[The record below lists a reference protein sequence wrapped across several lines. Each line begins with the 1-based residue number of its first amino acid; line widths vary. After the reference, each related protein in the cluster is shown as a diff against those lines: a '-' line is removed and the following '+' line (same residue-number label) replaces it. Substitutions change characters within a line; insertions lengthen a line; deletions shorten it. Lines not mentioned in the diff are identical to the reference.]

1 MNRMILVMVLPERLV
16 LLDTIVLLTVP
27 AANVRLV
34 QKTKL
39 KIPVPVLLVR
49 QQKAAPTAAQAT
61 QLPQA
66 AAHPYALCVKLLPVL
81 LQLAIVGKKLVQR
94 LLQTYLKEHSLVDI
108 AMEKIGIAG
117 HRIFKII
124 CLISKTAIWTLSI
137 KLDK

>member
-1 MNRMILVMVLPERLV
+1 MILVRALQEKLA
-16 LLDTIVLLTVP
+16 LQDIIVLLTVP
-27 AANVRLV
+27 AANVLLV
-34 QKTKL
+34 QKMKL
-39 KIPVPVLLVR
+39 KILVR
-49 QQKAAPTAAQAT
+49 ALPVRRQKAAPTDAQFT

-124 CLISKTAIWTLSI
+124 CPISKTAIWTLSI

>member
-1 MNRMILVMVLPERLV
+1 MILVRALQEKLA
-16 LLDTIVLLTVP
+16 LQDIIVLLTVP
-27 AANVRLV
+27 AANVLLV

-49 QQKAAPTAAQAT
+49 QQKAAPMAAQVT
-61 QLPQA
+61 QLLQA

>member
-1 MNRMILVMVLPERLV
+1 MNLTIPVRALTENPV
-16 LLDTIVLLTVP
+16 LLDIIVLLTVP
-27 AANVRLV
+27 AANVLLV
-34 QKTKL
+34 QKMKL
-39 KIPVPVLLVR
+39 KILVR
-49 QQKAAPTAAQAT
+49 ALPVRLPKIAPTAAQAT

-81 LQLAIVGKKLVQR
+81 LQLAIVGKKLMQR